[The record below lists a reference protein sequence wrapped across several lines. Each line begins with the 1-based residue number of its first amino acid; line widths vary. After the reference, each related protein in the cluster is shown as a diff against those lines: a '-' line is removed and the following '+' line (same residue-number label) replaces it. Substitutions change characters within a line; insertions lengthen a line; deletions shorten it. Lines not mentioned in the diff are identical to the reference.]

1 MEGFEKID
9 GIIDSMKDEMVET
22 LQKWIRIPSLKADP
36 QPDAPFGPVIR
47 KMLDVAAED
56 CRRLGFDPKIFDGYA
71 LHADMGEGDDL
82 DALGI
87 LAHLDVVPEGDGWI
101 YPPYGAEIH
110 DGRMY
115 GRGTSDDKGP
125 AIAALYA
132 MKAVQMAGIPLRR
145 KVRLILGCD
154 EESGSACMEHYKKVA
169 TMPRSG
175 FSPDASYPIINIEK
189 GILRVVLRSSLSED
203 GLQVISFNTGLRPNV
218 VPGKST
224 ALVRGE
230 KELVL
235 KTSEIAKKLN
245 LPLSAEEKENGIVEL
260 TAIGING
267 HAAYPD
273 LARNAIGEMLLLLR
287 ELGVQGSLRVLADK
301 IGMEY
306 DGASMKIA
314 IQDCVSG
321 ILTCNIGIIRADEN
335 GVSATLDIRYPVM
348 TNPAMII
355 KNIVASFPGF
365 DVQPGTPN
373 EPHYIPESSE
383 LVQKLLDAYCEVT
396 GYERKCLYTGGGTYA
411 RELEEGV
418 AFGAGFPQD
427 EDLAHQANEYIDID
441 NIFKNVKI
449 FASAIVKLAGKA

>member
-1 MEGFEKID
+1 MEFHEQ
-9 GIIDSMKDEMVET
+9 IDSIANSMKEEMVET
-22 LQKWIRIPSLKADP
+22 LQKWIRVPSLKAAP
-36 QPDAPFGPVIR
+36 LPDAPFGAAIR
-47 KMLDVAAED
+47 EALDIAVDD
-56 CRRLGFDPKIFDGYA
+56 CKRLGFKTQIFDGYA
-71 LHADMGEGDDL
+71 AHADLGEGDDKE
-82 DALGI
+82 ALGI
-87 LAHLDVVPEGDGWI
+87 LAHLDVVPEGDGWN
-101 YPPYGAEIH
+101 YPPYAAEIH
-110 DGRMY
+110 NSRMY

-125 AIAALYA
+125 AVAALYA

-154 EESGSACMEHYKKVA
+154 EESGSECMEHYKKVA

-189 GILRVVLRSSLSED
+189 GILRVILRSTQSEE
-203 GLQVISFNTGLRPNV
+203 GLKVLSFNTGLRPNV
-218 VPGKST
+218 VPGKSV
-224 ALVRGE
+224 ALVQGGQALIR
-230 KELVL
+230 
-235 KTSEIAKKLN
+235 KTAEIAQKLN
-245 LPLSAEEKENGIVEL
+245 LPVSAEAKDSGTVEI
-260 TAIGING
+260 TAIGVNG
-267 HAAYPD
+267 HAAYPE
-273 LARNAIGEMLLLLR
+273 LARNAIGEMLLVLR
-287 ELGVQGSLRVLADK
+287 ELGVQGALRALADK

-314 IQDCVSG
+314 IQDCISG
-321 ILTCNIGIIRADEN
+321 SLTCNLGIIQADEK

-348 TNPAMII
+348 TNPSMVV
-355 KNIVASFPGF
+355 KNIIASFPSF
-365 DVQPGTPN
+365 EVLPGEPN

-383 LVQKLLDAYCEVT
+383 LVQRLLDAYCEVT

-441 NIFKNVKI
+441 NLLKNVKI